1 MSAAPALFVIND
13 DIWRE
18 AGLSDYPANWQEVYK
33 AAHTIKNAG
42 YMPLCIEISNL
53 YHITQYLLSFG
64 GNWNAGVDMNTA
76 ENREAI
82 SFILKMFYEGLKIR
96 ENYNLDIPDEFL
108 EEAKLAMAYG
118 MDKDIENAGKILEP
132 LLVQVKEMAE
142 SSIPKDELEEGLER
156 IEQDELP
163 ESVRNH
169 FQKAKEGLDAYA
181 KSGQESFGI
190 FDIVAEVLSNVGK

>member
-1 MSAAPALFVIND
+1 MKNYKEILQLSQILRQFKKKVKDEWKYGSELYGIPSTAAPALFVIND

-76 ENREAI
+76 ENREEMQVLL
-82 SFILKMFYEGLKIR
+82 FLKCLTK
-96 ENYNLDIPDEFL
+96 
-108 EEAKLAMAYG
+108 
-118 MDKDIENAGKILEP
+118 
-132 LLVQVKEMAE
+132 V
-142 SSIPKDELEEGLER
+142 
-156 IEQDELP
+156 
-163 ESVRNH
+163 
-169 FQKAKEGLDAYA
+169 
-181 KSGQESFGI
+181 
-190 FDIVAEVLSNVGK
+190 